1 MILAVHR
8 IYWRIKLSIVYT
20 YSKAR
25 EKLASLLEQA
35 ARDGEVRIIRKD
47 GQVFVIRPEVR
58 RESPLDVEEV
68 NLDVTTDEILQAIR
82 ESRRIYN

>member
-1 MILAVHR
+1 M
-8 IYWRIKLSIVYT
+8 SSVYT